1 MRMEEAR
8 SWFSFLRT
16 SPGAILSILMLCQC
30 AAFYGVPKEREVN
43 LARPLAAIPSSLG
56 TWRMVREI
64 PIDARVLD
72 VLKADDTV
80 ERVYTDT
87 VSGRS
92 VTFYMAFFRS
102 QSTGV
107 SPHSPK
113 NCLPGS
119 GWVASQTGSLDL
131 SVPGFASPVSV
142 NRYIVRRGD
151 ARSVVL
157 YWYQSYNRIIP
168 NEYWAKAWLVLDSIR
183 YRRSDTSI
191 VRVTAPV
198 LEENDAAAQAA
209 AVAFVQASLKTIND
223 MLPR

>member
-1 MRMEEAR
+1 MRMEEVR
-8 SWFSFLRT
+8 SWFPFLRS

>member
-1 MRMEEAR
+1 MEEVR
-8 SWFSFLRT
+8 SWFPFLRS

>member
-1 MRMEEAR
+1 MEEAR

>member
-1 MRMEEAR
+1 MAKVK
-8 SWFSFLRT
+8 SWLIPLRC
-16 SPGAILSILMLCQC
+16 SPSAVLSILMLCQC

-43 LARPLAAIPSSLG
+43 LVRPLAAIPTSLG

-64 PIDARVLD
+64 PIDRRVLE

-87 VSGRS
+87 VTGRS
-92 VTFYMAFFRS
+92 ITFYMAFFRS

-119 GWVASQTGSLDL
+119 GWVASQTGSLEF

-142 NRYIVRRGD
+142 NRYIVSRGD

-157 YWYQSYNRIIP
+157 YWYQSYNRTVP
-168 NEYWAKAWLVLDSIR
+168 NEYWAKVWLVLDSIR

-191 VRVTAPV
+191 MRVTAPV
-198 LEENDAAAQAA
+198 LEDNDAAAQEA